1 MYPDLHTISKLMIL
15 VGSVLMILNIYRY
28 FGFTRRMRWMAEGRK
43 SRLVLYVPL
52 LLMLFFLLGYLATA
66 FFGSPNLVMAGI
78 LLGGSVFVLIILSI
92 LYYIVEQVA
101 ENERQ
106 LFAAHEASKARA
118 AFIFNM
124 SHDLRTPMNAI
135 LGYTQLARRPD
146 TDAEQMRLYLDKI
159 HASSQHLL
167 ALINDVLE
175 MSRIENGRMEL
186 RPVPTDLHRVLR
198 ETEDLFSTQMR
209 EKGLRF
215 ILRDEAENACVLCDR
230 ERLDRV
236 LLNLVSNA
244 LKFTPSGGEVELALL
259 QTGRTED
266 EGSYEIRVRDTGI
279 GMSEEFAAR
288 VFDAFE
294 RERSSTVSGIQ
305 GTGLG
310 MTITRNIV
318 ELMGGAIRL
327 STRKGEGSEF
337 VVTLRLPILPEEEGT
352 GPQKGGCPCR
362 EEGGLPTVK
371 GVRLLLAEDNDINRE
386 IATLILEEI
395 GFALDTAENGR
406 AALEMLQAAAPDTY
420 AAVLMDIQMPEMDGY
435 AAARAIRSLPDKRRE
450 IPIIA
455 MTANAFQEDVEAERE
470 AGMDAHISKPL
481 DVREMVQTLVR
492 VLNLKTE

>member
-1 MYPDLHTISKLMIL
+1 MYPDLHTRSKLMIL

-52 LLMLFFLLGYLATA
+52 LLLLFFLLGYLATA

-106 LFAAHEASKARA
+106 LFAAHEAGKARA

-215 ILRDEAENACVLCDR
+215 VLRDEAENACVLCDR

-244 LKFTPSGGEVELALL
+244 LKFTPSGGEAPSV
-259 QTGRTED
+259 
-266 EGSYEIRVRDTGI
+266 
-279 GMSEEFAAR
+279 
-288 VFDAFE
+288 AF
-294 RERSSTVSGIQ
+294 
-305 GTGLG
+305 
-310 MTITRNIV
+310 
-318 ELMGGAIRL
+318 
-327 STRKGEGSEF
+327 
-337 VVTLRLPILPEEEGT
+337 
-352 GPQKGGCPCR
+352 
-362 EEGGLPTVK
+362 
-371 GVRLLLAEDNDINRE
+371 
-386 IATLILEEI
+386 
-395 GFALDTAENGR
+395 R
-406 AALEMLQAAAPDTY
+406 APASA
-420 AAVLMDIQMPEMDGY
+420 
-435 AAARAIRSLPDKRRE
+435 
-450 IPIIA
+450 
-455 MTANAFQEDVEAERE
+455 
-470 AGMDAHISKPL
+470 
-481 DVREMVQTLVR
+481 
-492 VLNLKTE
+492 